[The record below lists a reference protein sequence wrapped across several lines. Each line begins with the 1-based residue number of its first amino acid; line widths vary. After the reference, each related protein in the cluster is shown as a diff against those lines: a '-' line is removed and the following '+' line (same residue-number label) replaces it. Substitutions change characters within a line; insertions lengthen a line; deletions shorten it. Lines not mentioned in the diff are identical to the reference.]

1 MALAIN
7 VTAKTLL
14 PLYRACTHR
23 IDLQS
28 QSSDPQAKAYPTI
41 ESKSG
46 TGSHYSELAN
56 YSRNLQGELKCAC
69 GQQHGNVSLCIK
81 TQLLI

>member
-1 MALAIN
+1 MPHPPKREYMALTIN

-28 QSSDPQAKAYPTI
+28 QSQSIDPQAKAYPTI
-41 ESKSG
+41 ESK
-46 TGSHYSELAN
+46 
-56 YSRNLQGELKCAC
+56 
-69 GQQHGNVSLCIK
+69 
-81 TQLLI
+81 